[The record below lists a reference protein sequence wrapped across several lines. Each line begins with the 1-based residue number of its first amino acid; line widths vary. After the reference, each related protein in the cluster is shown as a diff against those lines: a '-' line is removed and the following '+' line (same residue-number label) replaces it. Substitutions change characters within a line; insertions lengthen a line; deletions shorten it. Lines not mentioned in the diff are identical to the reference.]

1 MANLMASSAIIISA
15 SVSRRLS
22 YCCWSNSGCHKSRL
36 YAASRNGLPE
46 KSGVK
51 GTCVVGSELVPPLD
65 DPPLVFDGAVAV
77 GPEVPDP
84 VVPEPALLSVV
95 AENRLASPRV
105 LTVLGWDVA
114 VVAEE
119 EPTDGIIERDMVLT
133 ACLGICTAR
142 GRRDGMRL
150 D

>member
-1 MANLMASSAIIISA
+1 M
-15 SVSRRLS
+15 
-22 YCCWSNSGCHKSRL
+22 
-36 YAASRNGLPE
+36 
-46 KSGVK
+46 K

-65 DPPLVFDGAVAV
+65 DPPLVFDDAVTV
-77 GPEVPDP
+77 GP
-84 VVPEPALLSVV
+84 VVPDAVVPGPALLSVV

-119 EPTDGIIERDMVLT
+119 EPTDGISECDMVLT
-133 ACLGICTAR
+133 ACLNISTAC

-150 D
+150 C

>member
-1 MANLMASSAIIISA
+1 M
-15 SVSRRLS
+15 
-22 YCCWSNSGCHKSRL
+22 
-36 YAASRNGLPE
+36 
-46 KSGVK
+46 K
-51 GTCVVGSELVPPLD
+51 GTCVVGSELVAPLD
-65 DPPLVFDGAVAV
+65 DPPLMFDDAVAV
-77 GPEVPDP
+77 GPVVPDP

-133 ACLGICTAR
+133 ACLCICAAR
-142 GRRDGMRL
+142 GRRDSMRL

>member
-1 MANLMASSAIIISA
+1 M
-15 SVSRRLS
+15 
-22 YCCWSNSGCHKSRL
+22 
-36 YAASRNGLPE
+36 
-46 KSGVK
+46 K

-65 DPPLVFDGAVAV
+65 DPPLVFDGAVTV
-77 GPEVPDP
+77 GPVVPDA

-119 EPTDGIIERDMVLT
+119 EPTDGISECDIVLT
-133 ACLGICTAR
+133 ACLNICTAW

-150 D
+150 Y